1 MYKRIAQQP
10 TVVPLYGKR
19 LIEEG
24 VISEAEFDAMKAA
37 YRSETG
43 SFEPGM
49 FRDTEFRKAVTPQL
63 STELDALTKLIEGK
77 KTAEVDVTQ
86 AKLRSA
92 RESREQ
98 KLRTGSQAARREIEK
113 GLKIDKSAAR
123 RVRRYLGR

>member
-1 MYKRIAQQP
+1 
-10 TVVPLYGKR
+10 
-19 LIEEG
+19 
-24 VISEAEFDAMKAA
+24 
-37 YRSETG
+37 
-43 SFEPGM
+43 M

-77 KTAEVDVTQ
+77 KTAEVDVAQ